1 MMRRIPIMGVVA
13 AVLLWFT
20 ASAQAQGGRCHGG
33 ASFEQWLTAFKQ
45 EAVAQG
51 IARSTVES
59 ALAGAAFDQSIVNQ
73 DRGQG
78 VFQQSFLQF
87 AGRMADG
94 YRLQSGAAKI
104 RSHAALLAR
113 IEQQFGVPAPPVLAF
128 WGLETDFGAN
138 NGNLPV
144 LRSLATLAYDCRRP
158 QMFREELLNA
168 LRVIERGDLVPAQMV
183 GAWAGE
189 IGQTQFSPTAYFRYA
204 VDFDGD
210 GRRDL
215 IRSVPDVLASSA
227 NLLANNGWRRGEPW
241 LQEVRVPAS
250 LPWDQADLAIKHP
263 RSQWARWG
271 VTLADGRALPADSL
285 PASLLLPMGRLGPA
299 FLAYQN
305 FHAFLEWNQSL
316 VYATTA
322 AYLATRIAG
331 APRVSPGSGTPAALS
346 AGQIAELQRQ
356 LTRQG
361 HDIGKVDGKLGLATR
376 AGVKKAQQK
385 LGLPADSYPT
395 PELIAAL
402 RGGAAPEAAVPT
414 RPAARRDAVPSRAP
428 TPAARTP
435 PRPPAAPPQSPQ

>member
-1 MMRRIPIMGVVA
+1 VA
-13 AVLLWFT
+13 AWLLT
-20 ASAQAQGGRCHGG
+20 ATAVAHAQGGRCHGG
-33 ASFEQWLTAFKQ
+33 ARFEQWLAAFKQ
-45 EAVAQG
+45 EAAAQG
-51 IARSTVES
+51 IARATAEY
-59 ALAGAAFDQSIVNQ
+59 ALADAAFDQSIVNK

-94 YRLQSGAAKI
+94 HRLQAATSRI
-104 RSHAALLAR
+104 RSNAALFGR
-113 IEQQFGVPAPPVLAF
+113 IEQQFGVPAPVIVAF

-144 LRSLATLAYDCRRP
+144 LRSLVTLAYDCRRP
-158 QMFREELLNA
+158 EMFREELLNA
-168 LRVIERGDLVPAQMV
+168 LRVIERGDLAPSEMI

-189 IGQTQFSPTAYFRYA
+189 IGQAQFSPTAYFKYA

-215 IRSVPDVLASSA
+215 IHSVPDVLASSA
-227 NLLANNGWRRGEPW
+227 NLLAKNGWRRGEPW

-263 RSQWARWG
+263 RTQWGSWG
-271 VTLADGRALPADSL
+271 VTLKDGRALPADSL
-285 PASLLLPMGRLGPA
+285 PASLLLPTGRLGPA

-331 APRVSPGSGTPAALS
+331 APRVSPGNGKPVTLM

-356 LTRQG
+356 LLRQG
-361 HDIGKVDGKLGLATR
+361 HDVGKVDGKLGLATR
-376 AGVKKAQQK
+376 AGVKAAQLK

-395 PELIAAL
+395 PELL
-402 RGGAAPEAAVPT
+402 GRLGGGASAITPPVEQAGGVPA
-414 RPAARRDAVPSRAP
+414 RPR
-428 TPAARTP
+428 TPAPRSPARP
-435 PRPPAAPPQSPQ
+435 SAGPLQSPQ

>member
-1 MMRRIPIMGVVA
+1 MRRIPTKSVVA
-13 AVLLWFT
+13 AVLLSFT
-20 ASAQAQGGRCHGG
+20 AAAAHAQGGRCHGG
-33 ASFEQWLTAFKQ
+33 ASFEQWLGAFKQ

-51 IARSTVES
+51 IARGTVET
-59 ALAGAAFDQSIVNQ
+59 ALAGVAFDQNIVNR

-87 AGRMADG
+87 ASRMADG
-94 YRLQSGAAKI
+94 YRLQSGAGRL
-104 RSHAALLAR
+104 RSNAALFAR
-113 IEQQFGVPAPPVLAF
+113 IEQQFGVPGAVVAAF

-144 LRSLATLAYDCRRP
+144 LRSLVTLAYDCRRP

-168 LRVIERGDLVPAQMV
+168 LRVIERGDLAPAQMV

-189 IGQTQFSPTAYFRYA
+189 IGQTQFSPTAYFKYA

-227 NLLANNGWRRGEPW
+227 NLLAKNGWRRGEPW
-241 LQEVRVPAS
+241 LQEVRLPAS
-250 LPWDQADLAIKHP
+250 LPWDEADLAIKHP

-271 VTLADGRALPADSL
+271 VTLPDGRALPADSL

-322 AYLATRIAG
+322 AYLATRVAG
-331 APRVSPGSGTPAALS
+331 APRVSPGRGTPATLT

-356 LTRQG
+356 LVRQG

-376 AGVKKAQQK
+376 AGVKKAQLK

-402 RGGAAPEAAVPT
+402 RGEAVSEAAAPT
-414 RPAARRDAVPSRAP
+414 RPAVQRDAPSRRP

-435 PRPPAAPPQSPQ
+435 APPRATPPQSLQ

>member
-1 MMRRIPIMGVVA
+1 MRLVTGKA
-13 AVLLWFT
+13 AIAAGLLLATT
-20 ASAQAQGGRCHGG
+20 ASAHAQGGRCHGG
-33 ASFEQWLTAFKQ
+33 ASFEQWLNAFKQ

-51 IARSTVES
+51 IARATVEG
-59 ALAGAAFDQSIVNQ
+59 ALAGAAFAQSIVNK

-94 YRLQSGAAKI
+94 NRLQTGASRI
-104 RSHAALLAR
+104 RSNSALFAR
-113 IEQQFGVPAPPVLAF
+113 IEQQFGVPAPVLVAF

-144 LRSLATLAYDCRRP
+144 LRSLVTLAYDCRRP

-168 LRVIERGDLVPAQMV
+168 LRVIERGDLAPAQMV

-189 IGQTQFSPTAYFRYA
+189 IGQAQLPPTAYFKYA

-215 IRSVPDVLASSA
+215 IHSVPDVLASSA
-227 NLLANNGWRRGEPW
+227 NLLAKNGWRRGEPW
-241 LQEVRVPAS
+241 LVEVRLPGD
-250 LPWDQADLAIKHP
+250 LPWEQADLAIKHP

-271 VTLADGRALPADSL
+271 VTMTDGRALPADEL

-331 APRVSPGSGTPAALS
+331 APRVSPGRGTPAMLS

-356 LTRQG
+356 LLRQG

-376 AGVKKAQQK
+376 AGVKKAQLK
-385 LGLPADSYPT
+385 FGLPADSYPT
-395 PELIAAL
+395 PELL
-402 RGGAAPEAAVPT
+402 GRLGGGAPGVTPPVEQAGG
-414 RPAARRDAVPSRAP
+414 VPSRP
-428 TPAARTP
+428 RTPAPRNPARP
-435 PRPPAAPPQSPQ
+435 SAAPPQSPQ

>member
-1 MMRRIPIMGVVA
+1 MRLIIGKAGLLASLLLATTA
-13 AVLLWFT
+13 A
-20 ASAQAQGGRCHGG
+20 AHAQGGRCHGG
-33 ASFEQWLTAFKQ
+33 ASFEQWLKGFKQ

-51 IARSTVES
+51 IARATVEQ
-59 ALAGAAFDQSIVNQ
+59 ALAGAAFDQSIINK

-87 AGRMADG
+87 AGRMAEG
-94 YRLQSGAAKI
+94 HRLQTGASRI
-104 RSHAALLAR
+104 RGNAALFAR
-113 IEQQFGVPAPPVLAF
+113 IEREFGVPAPVIVAF

-144 LRSLATLAYDCRRP
+144 LNSLVTLAYDCRRP

-168 LRVIERGDLVPAQMV
+168 LRVIERGDLAPMEMV

-189 IGQTQFSPTAYFRYA
+189 IGQAQFSPTAYFKYA

-215 IRSVPDVLASSA
+215 IHSVPDALASAA
-227 NLLANNGWRRGEPW
+227 NLLAQNGWRRGEPW
-241 LQEVRVPAS
+241 LQEVRVPGN
-250 LPWDQADLAIKHP
+250 LPWEEADLAIKHP
-263 RSQWARWG
+263 RSQWANWG
-271 VTLADGRALPADSL
+271 VTSADGRALPADNL

-322 AYLATRIAG
+322 AYLATRLAG
-331 APRVSPGSGTPAALS
+331 APRVSPGSGRPATLS
-346 AGQIAELQRQ
+346 AGQITELQRR
-356 LTRQG
+356 LVREG

-376 AGVKKAQQK
+376 AGVKKAQLK
-385 LGLPADSYPT
+385 FGLPADSYPT
-395 PELIAAL
+395 AELLGRLGATAVAAT
-402 RGGAAPEAAVPT
+402 P
-414 RPAARRDAVPSRAP
+414 PAARAGDAPSRP
-428 TPAARTP
+428 RTPAPRSSA
-435 PRPPAAPPQSPQ
+435 RPPAAPLQWPQ